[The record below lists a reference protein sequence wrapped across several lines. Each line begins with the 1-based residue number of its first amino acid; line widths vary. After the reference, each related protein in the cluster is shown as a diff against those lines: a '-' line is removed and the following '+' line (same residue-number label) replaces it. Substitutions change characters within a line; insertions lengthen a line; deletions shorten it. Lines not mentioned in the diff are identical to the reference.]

1 MRDGDNEA
9 RRRRGVRITVFV
21 LAVAALAA
29 YVGTFVANL

>member
-1 MRDGDNEA
+1 MQEGDNQA

-29 YVGTFVANL
+29 YVGTFVANM